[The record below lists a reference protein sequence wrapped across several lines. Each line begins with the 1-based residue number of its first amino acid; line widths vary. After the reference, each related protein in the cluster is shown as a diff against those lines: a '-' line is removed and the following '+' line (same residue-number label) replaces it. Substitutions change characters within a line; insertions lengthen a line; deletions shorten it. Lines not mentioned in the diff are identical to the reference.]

1 MAQPFRG
8 SECVCRHAFCPQ
20 QALSVLSCPEV
31 SMSTSFPCMKSP
43 QSCLTLCN
51 HIDWSP
57 PGSSVHGIL
66 QARILEWVTIPY
78 PRGASQPRDWTRTS
92 YDSCVGRWVIT
103 RATWEAFPTSYPSHS
118 KCHKPLTLSHS
129 PPEPFQ
135 ITKSPFFQNIFIE
148 YLLCAWHCIKH
159 YESHREKTEVDSDTM
174 SSTV

>member
-1 MAQPFRG
+1 MPSVPNRPFQLSPAQRFPLSWPTHLIVYLFPMHEVTSVMSDSLQPYALKPTRLL
-8 SECVCRHAFCPQ
+8 CPWDSPSKNTGVGNYTLPQ
-20 QALSVLSCPEV
+20 G
-31 SMSTSFPCMKSP
+31 SFPTQGLNP
-43 QSCLTLCN
+43 HLLWLLC
-51 HIDWSP
+51 
-57 PGSSVHGIL
+57 
-66 QARILEWVTIPY
+66 
-78 PRGASQPRDWTRTS
+78 
-92 YDSCVGRWVIT
+92 CRWVIT